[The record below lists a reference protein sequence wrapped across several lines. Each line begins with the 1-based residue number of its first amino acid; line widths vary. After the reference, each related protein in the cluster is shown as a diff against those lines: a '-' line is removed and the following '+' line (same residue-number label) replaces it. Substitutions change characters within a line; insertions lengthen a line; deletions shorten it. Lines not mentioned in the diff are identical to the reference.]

1 MLNTRCTVKAYAA
14 GHCLKLEHALSG
26 VYPDRAVS
34 GVHAGH
40 AVSGFCAEHADHKLC
55 TQDIEMM
62 GEFGYLIKSKA
73 AVCFFED
80 WTLGTT
86 TWR

>member
-1 MLNTRCTVKAYAA
+1 MSGVFA
-14 GHCLKLEHALSG
+14 GH
-26 VYPDRAVS
+26 AVS
-34 GVHAGH
+34 GVYAGH
-40 AVSGFCAEHADHKLC
+40 AVSGFCAGHAVHAPCAEHAVHADHKLC

-62 GEFGYLIKSKA
+62 GEFGYLIQSKA